1 MARSPQLGVES
12 RMPNTRTIA
21 VFTKNYTNPAY
32 AAARLGAERT
42 AARLGGRVTHYVPR
56 QPDSLDE
63 QIALVAQAIADRP
76 DAIVFAPVHASAMDD
91 SVRRINAAG
100 IPVVNFINRLAA
112 GGYVSYVG
120 SDDVRL
126 ARAIALRLLAHLG
139 GSGDLVVLEGVPG
152 AVSSHDRMRG
162 FEDAVRVTPGA
173 RIVASRPADYQRE
186 TARRVMRELLASVPR
201 IDGILSANDV
211 MSLGAID
218 ALREAGR
225 SIPLIGVNALPEA
238 VAELKSGRLLATVD
252 FDAMKLSCVAT
263 EAAIR
268 HLRGQPVPR
277 DIELPVQIVDA
288 ANCAPWDRPLEER
301 ECPRWDD
308 VVRN

>member
-1 MARSPQLGVES
+1 
-12 RMPNTRTIA
+12 MPPTIA

-42 AARLGGRVTHYVPR
+42 AARLGARVTHYVPR
-56 QPDSLDE
+56 QPDDLGE
-63 QIALVAQAIADRP
+63 QTGLVGQALADRP
-76 DAIVFAPVHASAMDD
+76 DAVVFAPVHATAMND

-100 IPVVNFINRLAA
+100 IPLVNFINRLAA
-112 GGYVSYVG
+112 GGYVAYVG

-126 ARAIALRLLAHLG
+126 ARDIAKRLIDHLG

-152 AVSSHDRMRG
+152 AVSSQDRLRG
-162 FEDAVRVTPGA
+162 FQEAVRAAPRA

-186 TARRVMRELLASVPR
+186 TARRVTRELLASVSR

-238 VAELKSGRLLATVD
+238 IAELKSGRLLATVD
-252 FDAMKLSCVAT
+252 FDAMKLACIAT
-263 EAAIR
+263 EAAVR
-268 HLRGQPVPR
+268 HLRDQPVPR
-277 DIELPVQIVDA
+277 DIELPVSIVDA
-288 ANCAPWDRPLEER
+288 SNCAPWDRPLEER
-301 ECPRWDD
+301 ECPRWEDI
-308 VVRN
+308 VKAEG